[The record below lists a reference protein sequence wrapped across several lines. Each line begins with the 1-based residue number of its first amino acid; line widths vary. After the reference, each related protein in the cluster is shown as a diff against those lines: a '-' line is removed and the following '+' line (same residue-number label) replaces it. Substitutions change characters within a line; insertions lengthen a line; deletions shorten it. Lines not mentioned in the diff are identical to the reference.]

1 MGERGRLLGQVM
13 SDTSSEAF
21 DGVLLGGL
29 RCWQSLYSV
38 LRESLWTVG
47 FDLSL

>member
-1 MGERGRLLGQVM
+1 MGERGWLTGHVM

-21 DGVLLGGL
+21 DGVLLAGL
-29 RCWQSLYSV
+29 RCWQSLYLL

-47 FDLSL
+47 FDLSF